1 MSKCEY
7 GHRLLLPA
15 ANRHANSKR
24 SLGMKLFYHMIFR
37 KISYCILDI
46 SKSIYSLR
54 VLQCIDVYGEV
65 FIHQSLRSTK
75 SVVSCGGADTFAFG
89 ASSSELFKTEKKKE
103 KEFLSSHSLCW
114 RAAEL
119 LKELHLKERSAA
131 ASLILRAAVFTA
143 STPPALQRAPRL
155 SARLCRGFSLG
166 GPGFQK
172 SEFLAAVEDIFPVCL
187 SGRALPGAVVSSP
200 LWTDVIAV
208 SRAWAESTLRQRSRM
223 SRCSFMS
230 RHPLLSSRGK
240 SLSRQGFSAA
250 AARHLGDIQVTMQ
263 NVPSAPKAP
272 RTSASPRSPVEL
284 PKQYTS
290 PYSGLGISFC
300 APQEVEMSAA
310 ASEGESDDEADDS
323 AGRYP
328 SAVATPS
335 ETDAELSAML
345 LRAAKEIGLEVP
357 KTPPAD
363 PSRLDDWFLG
373 RAPAAPPRS
382 PPVPFFPEVHEELL
396 LSPPLDGG
404 AARGYEAVPQVE
416 RAVAVHLC
424 PPGAA
429 TWRDRPHL
437 PSRACEFSSALAGR
451 TYHAAG
457 QAATALHAMAT
468 LQVYQA
474 KVLKHL
480 HERGSDQGA
489 MEELRA
495 ATDFPLRATKVTA
508 RSLGQ
513 VMSTIVVQE
522 RHLWLTLAQMADVD
536 KSRFLDAPISQ
547 GGLFG
552 DTVEDFAQQFSAVQ
566 KQTEAIKHILPRRDI
581 PTMSAGPQP
590 PPARRRGR
598 PPAASKQP
606 APSPA
611 KVHDPR
617 LAARRRAGRGR
628 AAPPASQGPVTRK
641 RSAKRGENR
650 SLGDDNINVPTPGGG
665 PGAVTERV
673 NSLTSGVQAPSS
685 LFEQRPE
692 SASSDSDS
700 EPDVASAGTREE
712 GKRCPVQSDF
722 SPGRSSFWDQS
733 PSPSPPRLPHCGH
746 VGQRPF
752 DTPGDQAGSLA
763 SASQPL
769 AVVDSDGTSRL
780 CDSVRQASA
789 QVQRRPFHFCPFG
802 HTCRC
807 ASCGGCSPTG
817 EGRTEP
823 VPPAEMKSGFY
834 SPYFIVPKKSGGLR
848 PILDLRALNRSLL
861 RLPFKMLTTKRMLT
875 CIRPQDWFAAIDL
888 KDAYFHVS
896 ILPRHRPFLRFAF
909 EGRAYQYKVLPFGL
923 SLSPRVF
930 TKVAEAALSPLWQTG
945 IRILN
950 YLDDWLLIAHSR
962 DLLCEQRDLVLRHL
976 SHLGLQVNREKSKLS
991 PVQRISFLGVELDS
1005 VSMTARL
1012 TNERAQS
1019 VLKCLESFR
1028 HKTAVPLKTF
1038 QRLLGHMAAA
1048 AAVTPLGLLH
1058 MRPLQ
1063 RWLHD
1068 RVPRW
1073 AWHRGTLR
1081 IGVSP
1086 QCRRL
1091 FSPWSDPAFLQAGVP
1106 LGQVSRHLVVY
1117 TDASS
1122 TGWGAVCNGQAASG
1136 SWTGP
1141 RLQWHINCLELLA
1154 VLLALRRFRPTLRHK
1169 HVLVRT
1175 DSTATVAYINRQ
1187 GGLRSRRM
1195 RTQPCSRPA
1204 LTAVHPSWRMA
1215 TPPRD
1220 SPANLEPFREAQID
1234 LFASPNPP
1242 TASGSTP
1249 STRLP
1254 TASAG
1259 THAHSWPPGPK
1270 YAFPPV
1276 SLLAQ
1281 TLCKIR
1287 EDEEQVL
1294 LVAPYWPTRTWFP
1307 ELISL
1312 AAAPPWKIPLRRDLL
1327 SQGMGTIWHPR
1338 PICGTCT
1345 SGSWTGRVRPLRPFT
1360 GRDRNYHSVQSP
1372 LYKAGLCAE
1381 MGSVRRLVFLSR
1393 GGPTEMYDC
1402 SSAFLPARKVGAQAV
1417 PFNSQSVRC
1426 CHCSVPRCSGWNI
1439 PRPHPIPSW
1448 DLSVALQGL
1457 REAPFEPLASVELKY
1472 LSLKT
1477 ALLTALASIKRVGDL
1492 QAFSVDEACL
1502 EFGPGDS
1509 HVILRPRPGYVPKV
1523 PTTPFRDQVVNLQA
1537 LPLEE
1542 ADPASALLCPVRA
1555 LRIYVDRTR
1564 HFRRTEQLFVCFGGQ
1579 QKGNAVSKQRLAHW
1593 VVDAI
1598 SLSYQ
1603 NQGEPCPL
1611 GVRAHSTRS
1620 VASSYALAHGASL
1633 ADICR
1638 AADIT
1643 GERES
1648 GWCRLAAPFLMD
1660 PCAISLGCSL
1670 RRTWVLHAP
1679 QSGLVRSSAC
1689 LCSGWVSFA
1698 QQRFHVLPPPTPAS
1712 VQLASLWGPY
1722 WPPGRWEGYA
1732 HIRLLTRPPVGTR
1745 ETTEG
1750 ERLGYVRNPRSLKE
1764 GTETLHPL
1772 PRPDVALTP
1781 GCSSAPQQK
1790 PE

>member
-1 MSKCEY
+1 
-7 GHRLLLPA
+7 
-15 ANRHANSKR
+15 
-24 SLGMKLFYHMIFR
+24 
-37 KISYCILDI
+37 
-46 SKSIYSLR
+46 
-54 VLQCIDVYGEV
+54 
-65 FIHQSLRSTK
+65 
-75 SVVSCGGADTFAFG
+75 
-89 ASSSELFKTEKKKE
+89 
-103 KEFLSSHSLCW
+103 
-114 RAAEL
+114 
-119 LKELHLKERSAA
+119 
-131 ASLILRAAVFTA
+131 
-143 STPPALQRAPRL
+143 
-155 SARLCRGFSLG
+155 
-166 GPGFQK
+166 
-172 SEFLAAVEDIFPVCL
+172 
-187 SGRALPGAVVSSP
+187 
-200 LWTDVIAV
+200 
-208 SRAWAESTLRQRSRM
+208 
-223 SRCSFMS
+223 
-230 RHPLLSSRGK
+230 
-240 SLSRQGFSAA
+240 
-250 AARHLGDIQVTMQ
+250 
-263 NVPSAPKAP
+263 
-272 RTSASPRSPVEL
+272 
-284 PKQYTS
+284 
-290 PYSGLGISFC
+290 
-300 APQEVEMSAA
+300 
-310 ASEGESDDEADDS
+310 
-323 AGRYP
+323 
-328 SAVATPS
+328 
-335 ETDAELSAML
+335 
-345 LRAAKEIGLEVP
+345 
-357 KTPPAD
+357 
-363 PSRLDDWFLG
+363 
-373 RAPAAPPRS
+373 
-382 PPVPFFPEVHEELL
+382 
-396 LSPPLDGG
+396 
-404 AARGYEAVPQVE
+404 
-416 RAVAVHLC
+416 
-424 PPGAA
+424 
-429 TWRDRPHL
+429 
-437 PSRACEFSSALAGR
+437 
-451 TYHAAG
+451 
-457 QAATALHAMAT
+457 
-468 LQVYQA
+468 
-474 KVLKHL
+474 
-480 HERGSDQGA
+480 
-489 MEELRA
+489 
-495 ATDFPLRATKVTA
+495 
-508 RSLGQ
+508 
-513 VMSTIVVQE
+513 MSTIVVQE

-590 PPARRRGR
+590 PPARRRGC

-611 KVHDPR
+611 KVHDTR

-628 AAPPASQGPVTRK
+628 RRRRVSGTRHPQKICEASLTGNPEVERIALWGMTTSTSPLPVEGRELSQEESILSPPGFRPRVPSLSSAPEVSPRIRT
-641 RSAKRGENR
+641 R
-650 SLGDDNINVPTPGGG
+650 SLMSPAREPGKK
-665 PGAVTERV
+665 V
-673 NSLTSGVQAPSS
+673 
-685 LFEQRPE
+685 
-692 SASSDSDS
+692 SA
-700 EPDVASAGTREE
+700 A
-712 GKRCPVQSDF
+712 Q
-722 SPGRSSFWDQS
+722 
-733 PSPSPPRLPHCGH
+733 LPHCGH

-769 AVVDSDGTSRL
+769 AVVDSDG
-780 CDSVRQASA
+780 VRPGTEASF
-789 QVQRRPFHFCPFG
+789 PLL
-802 HTCRC
+802 
-807 ASCGGCSPTG
+807 SI
-817 EGRTEP
+817 RTHAAAVLRAEVAVLLAKDAIEP

-1122 TGWGAVCNGQAASG
+1122 TGWGAVCNGQAALG

-1169 HVLVRT
+1169 HMLVRT

-1195 RTQPCSRPA
+1195 SQLARHLLLWSQTWLKSLR
-1204 LTAVHPSWRMA
+1204 AVHIPGELNRAADQLSRQSTHPGEWRLHPE
-1215 TPPRD
+1215 TVQLIW
-1220 SPANLEPFREAQID
+1220 SHFGEAQID
-1234 LFASPNPP
+1234 LFASPESSHCQRFYSLNEAPNSLGRD
-1242 TASGSTP
+1242 A
-1249 STRLP
+1249 L
-1254 TASAG
+1254 
-1259 THAHSWPPGPK
+1259 AHSWPPGPK

-1327 SQGMGTIWHPR
+1327 SQGMGTIWHPCPDLWNLHVWFLDGTRQTSPAFHR
-1338 PICGTCT
+1338 PEDPQRCT
-1345 SGSWTGRVRPLRPFT
+1345 IAVVLSFL
-1360 GRDRNYHSVQSP
+1360 QEK
-1372 LYKAGLCAE
+1372 LE
-1381 MGSVRRLVFLSR
+1381 RRLSPSTLKVYVAAIAAYHDAVDGTSLGKHQLIERFLR
-1393 GGPTEMYDC
+1393 G
-1402 SSAFLPARKVGAQAV
+1402 ARRVN
-1417 PFNSQSVRC
+1417 P
-1426 CHCSVPRCSGWNI
+1426 

-1457 REAPFEPLASVELKY
+1457 REAPFEPLVSVELKY

-1638 AADIT
+1638 AA
-1643 GERES
+1643 
-1648 GWCRLAAPFLMD
+1648 GWATPNTFARFYN
-1660 PCAISLGCSL
+1660 L
-1670 RRTWVLHAP
+1670 RVEAVSSRVL
-1679 QSGLVRSSAC
+1679 
-1689 LCSGWVSFA
+1689 
-1698 QQRFHVLPPPTPAS
+1698 T
-1712 VQLASLWGPY
+1712 
-1722 WPPGRWEGYA
+1722 
-1732 HIRLLTRPPVGTR
+1732 
-1745 ETTEG
+1745 
-1750 ERLGYVRNPRSLKE
+1750 
-1764 GTETLHPL
+1764 
-1772 PRPDVALTP
+1772 
-1781 GCSSAPQQK
+1781 
-1790 PE
+1790 